1 MKLALLKLF
10 IIKEGISMSFL
21 KKPKY
26 GNIKNNTGKNKAW
39 NIAFDMIGLHNPWIN
54 VEEYTD
60 LYDPIIMSD
69 EEVYYVASIVSEL
82 KTLTQQRALIDMMHL
97 RCDEH
102 TVKSFMSYFSNSSLN
117 KIMLSC

>member
-1 MKLALLKLF
+1 
-10 IIKEGISMSFL
+10 MSLL

-26 GNIKNNTGKNKAW
+26 GNINNNTGKNKAW

-54 VEEYTD
+54 VEQYTE
-60 LYDPIIMSD
+60 LSEPITMSD

-97 RCDEH
+97 KCDEY
-102 TVKSFMSYFSNSSLN
+102 TIKSFMSYFSNSSLN